1 MRTAG
6 QIIGLGAG
14 GWIDLIAKITYSKG
28 NLEQRMTL
36 VKINSCKRFIVSLI
50 KFSKQV
56 DNSFA
61 KTTNG

>member
-1 MRTAG
+1 MRAAG

-14 GWIDLIAKITYSKG
+14 GRINLIAKITYSKG

-36 VKINSCKRFIVSLI
+36 VKINSCKGFIVSLI

-56 DNSFA
+56 DNSFG